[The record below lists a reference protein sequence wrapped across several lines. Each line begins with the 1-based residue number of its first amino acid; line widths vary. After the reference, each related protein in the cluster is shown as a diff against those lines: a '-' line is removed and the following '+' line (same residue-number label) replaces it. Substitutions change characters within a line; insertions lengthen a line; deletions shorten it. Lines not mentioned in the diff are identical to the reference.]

1 MDGIG
6 SGGTEK
12 GTAKMLAG
20 NGERRGALRARSS
33 SIVCTYVCVCVWFL
47 RIRAEFLIK
56 LKLLIDSLR
65 GCSTHVPVLPGVPT
79 IRDYSDFPPPV
90 LSTSH

>member
-33 SIVCTYVCVCVWFL
+33 SIVCTYVCVCM
-47 RIRAEFLIK
+47 
-56 LKLLIDSLR
+56 
-65 GCSTHVPVLPGVPT
+65 VPS
-79 IRDYSDFPPPV
+79 Y
-90 LSTSH
+90 TSRVSN